1 MDVQGLAAEAEAG
14 AEPLV
19 EAQGAVGPGP
29 GGAGADLEGGVA
41 EVPLQQPLT
50 QPPAQ
55 RGGWSGSG
63 GAAAAQTLV
72 LLGAGGAQQL
82 RGGCGRDGRDQ
93 GCPSPPWNPGL
104 LSPGDPTL
112 TDHREAQGDIFGAQ
126 WVLSPAGELP
136 FFCCPYIRQL
146 QDPGARDGGGLQGGR
161 PPEPAQLC
169 RGVDVSNTEQ
179 LQRLALLDGKGRGV
193 LQNLE
198 GFGGR
203 EGQRQRDGLGKAGTS
218 LLLRCPH

>member
-1 MDVQGLAAEAEAG
+1 METPVSKPLPPNRPLTWQQQDRPAPGPVDVQGLAAEAEAG

-50 QPPAQ
+50 QPPVQ

-82 RGGCGRDGRDQ
+82 RGSWGEMGGIRGAPPLPGTPASCPQ
-93 GCPSPPWNPGL
+93 GTPHSQTTERLREIFLEPS
-104 LSPGDPTL
+104 
-112 TDHREAQGDIFGAQ
+112 
-126 WVLSPAGELP
+126 
-136 FFCCPYIRQL
+136 
-146 QDPGARDGGGLQGGR
+146 
-161 PPEPAQLC
+161 
-169 RGVDVSNTEQ
+169 
-179 LQRLALLDGKGRGV
+179 
-193 LQNLE
+193 
-198 GFGGR
+198 GF
-203 EGQRQRDGLGKAGTS
+203 
-218 LLLRCPH
+218 